1 MGEFLSAGLMVTRLD
16 VATHWTLG
24 VCIGGIAE
32 DNPIEESWIPTIS
45 LAKGGIV
52 DGREQ
57 PT

>member
-1 MGEFLSAGLMVTRLD
+1 MGEFLSAALMVTRPD

-24 VCIGGIAE
+24 LFMGSSAE
-32 DNPIEESWIPTIS
+32 DNPIAESWIPTIS